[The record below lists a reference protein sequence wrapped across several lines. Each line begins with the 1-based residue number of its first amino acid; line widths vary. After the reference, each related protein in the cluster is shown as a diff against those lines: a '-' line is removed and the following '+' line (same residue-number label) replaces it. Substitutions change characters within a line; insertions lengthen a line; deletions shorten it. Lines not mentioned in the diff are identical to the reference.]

1 MERQPHTFSRTRAV
15 LRHLAPC
22 APSHLTR
29 TRALLLDQQLTT
41 CTTPPSPG
49 MLRQIVV
56 AIRHLAGPAWLE
68 ANADNPAVRAFAN
81 LDTTPLPP
89 PLPLLDQILARCLE
103 ARFIPLPPAPPEF
116 SQVRQASK
124 ESK

>member
-1 MERQPHTFSRTRAV
+1 MRAFSRTRTV
-15 LRHLAPC
+15 LRHITQH

-29 TRALLLDQQLTT
+29 SRALLLDHQLTT

-56 AIRHLAGPAWLE
+56 AIRQLAGPAWLE
-68 ANADNPAVRAFAN
+68 ANADSPAISAFAN
-81 LDTTPLPP
+81 LDTTPIPP

-103 ARFIPLPPAPPEF
+103 ARFIPPPPAPPEF
-116 SQVRQASK
+116 SRVRQASK
-124 ESK
+124 EAKA